1 MIQDNTSSPT
11 RAWADWVGSTTAKV
25 MAQIDAA
32 FPGRVIGAQLIHGV
46 SSEGNYPADW
56 SSHMEGFKT
65 PNAFGNYWADHSVG
79 AASDFCRKQTPPPAT
94 CTIPTAMQR
103 NRPTRGSTL
112 VTADT
117 ADGAAVV
124 DYNRFINVQ
133 MAAGISS
140 VGAALKRASGGRAFT
155 TTLYGGLLN
164 AAAYAT
170 AGGDSAETEM
180 LQLKG
185 IDGIGNP
192 PMYEPP
198 SRSDDGTMAP
208 QGPWDSPKVHD
219 KLYVV
224 EYDQRTYLDSHQP
237 GNVRWR
243 YFLDLPRCSSR

>member
-117 ADGAAVV
+117 AAGAAVV
-124 DYNRFINVQ
+124 AYNRFINVQ
-133 MAAGISS
+133 MAAGIAS

-155 TTLYGGLLN
+155 TTLYGGILN
-164 AAAYAT
+164 AAAADPCRVVLAIDMDRIETARMPPPRDWTACDAT
-170 AGGDSAETEM
+170 VPLLHKVESLHFAAAILQYLESGPAE
-180 LQLKG
+180 
-185 IDGIGNP
+185 I
-192 PMYEPP
+192 
-198 SRSDDGTMAP
+198 
-208 QGPWDSPKVHD
+208 
-219 KLYVV
+219 
-224 EYDQRTYLDSHQP
+224 
-237 GNVRWR
+237 
-243 YFLDLPRCSSR
+243 